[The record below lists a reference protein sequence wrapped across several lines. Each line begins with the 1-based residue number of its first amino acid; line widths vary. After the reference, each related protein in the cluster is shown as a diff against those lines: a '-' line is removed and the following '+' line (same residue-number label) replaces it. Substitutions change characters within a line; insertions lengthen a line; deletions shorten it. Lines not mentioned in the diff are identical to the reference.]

1 MFPVSADNY
10 TPAPR
15 RGRGVYCFTSVR
27 PSFRPSKIFFIA
39 FFSVTVEDRNLI
51 LIGKKLAIQK
61 QELLITTMCLKVQLK
76 QNDDHT
82 NIICIT
88 LQII

>member
-1 MFPVSADNY
+1 MRKCEIFEGDY
-10 TPAPR
+10 IFITR
-15 RGRGVYCFTSVR
+15 R
-27 PSFRPSKIFFIA
+27 K
-39 FFSVTVEDRNLI
+39 
-51 LIGKKLAIQK
+51 IGKKLAIQK
-61 QELLITTMCLKVQLK
+61 QELFITTMCLKVQLK